1 MAHRESSP
9 SSLDSSDIEYSRF
22 GFTPESTLHS
32 AMDHNLIDMS
42 DSAMG
47 SPLSSHGSSEFG
59 DDIRAEEHMASE
71 DPGEHADTPTMPP
84 AKRQRTGQFS
94 YRATPV
100 GTTSNYDPGEIS
112 SDTEGSVPT
121 SPWAS
126 GLVQEDDRE
135 IHEQVTICRWLEC
148 TAGDLGN
155 MDVLVQHIHDD
166 HIGIRQKKYSCEWEG
181 CNRISMNHASG
192 YALRAHMRS
201 HTREKP
207 FFCTLPGKSPNN
219 HTPAGY

>member
-1 MAHRESSP
+1 
-9 SSLDSSDIEYSRF
+9 
-22 GFTPESTLHS
+22 
-32 AMDHNLIDMS
+32 MS
-42 DSAMG
+42 DSP

-59 DDIRAEEHMASE
+59 DDVRTEEHLVSE
-71 DPGEHADTPTMPP
+71 DMEEHPDAPDMPP

-100 GTTSNYDPGEIS
+100 GTLHYDPGEIS
-112 SDTEGSVPT
+112 SDTDGSVPT

-135 IHEQVTICRWLEC
+135 VQEQVTTCKWLGC
-148 TAGDLGN
+148 TTGDLGD
-155 MDVLVQHIHDD
+155 MDALVQHLHDD

-181 CNRISMNHASG
+181 CHRISINHASG

-207 FFCTLPGKSPNN
+207 FFCTLPGKLL
-219 HTPAGY
+219 

>member
-1 MAHRESSP
+1 
-9 SSLDSSDIEYSRF
+9 
-22 GFTPESTLHS
+22 
-32 AMDHNLIDMS
+32 MS
-42 DSAMG
+42 DSPMG

-59 DDIRAEEHMASE
+59 DDIRIEEHLAN
-71 DPGEHADTPTMPP
+71 DDLGEHADTPNMPP

-100 GTTSNYDPGEIS
+100 GTSTYDPSEIS
-112 SDTEGSVPT
+112 SDTEGSVPS

-135 IHEQVTICRWLEC
+135 IHEQVTVCKWKDCL
-148 TAGDLGN
+148 AGDLGD
-155 MDVLVQHIHDD
+155 MDALVQHIQDD

-181 CNRISMNHASG
+181 CNRQGSNHASG

-201 HTREKP
+201 HTRQKP
-207 FFCTLPGKSPNN
+207 FFCTLPGKALALWPWLK
-219 HTPAGY
+219 AKIR

>member
-1 MAHRESSP
+1 MYAGRLFERMPKNSK
-9 SSLDSSDIEYSRF
+9 
-22 GFTPESTLHS
+22 
-32 AMDHNLIDMS
+32 MS
-42 DSAMG
+42 DSP

-59 DDIRAEEHMASE
+59 DDVRTEEHLASE
-71 DPGEHADTPTMPP
+71 DMEEHADAPDIPP

-100 GTTSNYDPGEIS
+100 GTSHYDPGEIS

-135 IHEQVTICRWLEC
+135 VQEQVTTCKWLGC
-148 TAGDLGN
+148 TTGDLGD
-155 MDVLVQHIHDD
+155 MDALVQHLHDD

-181 CNRISMNHASG
+181 CHRISINHASG

-207 FFCTLPGKSPNN
+207 FFCTLPGKTLGRNN
-219 HTPAGY
+219 QSLGHDTKAQ